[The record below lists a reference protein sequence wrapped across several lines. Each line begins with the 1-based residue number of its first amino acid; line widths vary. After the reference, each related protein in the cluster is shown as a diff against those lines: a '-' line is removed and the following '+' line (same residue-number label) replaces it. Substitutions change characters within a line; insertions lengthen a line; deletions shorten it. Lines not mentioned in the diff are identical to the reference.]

1 MKDIVKTWIYI
12 SLVIIIIC
20 IIDVCLVNIILW
32 KQENT
37 KTEKLII
44 NINDEVEITTSTNEA
59 ETINDNADKS
69 DPYWDYINVPLTD
82 VDFTNLLKI
91 NNETVGWVNVK
102 NTNVNYPIVKHTD
115 NNFYLNHSF
124 DQKKNS
130 AGWVYM
136 DYRNNTSSI
145 DKNTIIYAHGRL
157 DGSMFGSL
165 KKATQKEW
173 LEKEENHIIN
183 FSTTSYNS
191 MWQIFSIYKI
201 EPTDDYLTINFN
213 NDDVYNNFLT
223 ALKNRSIHNFNTDI
237 NPKDNIITLSTCYDD
252 NYRLAIHAK
261 LIKIEYKN

>member
-82 VDFTNLLKI
+82 VDFTNLLEI

-124 DQKKNS
+124 DKKKNS

-165 KKATQKEW
+165 KKTTQKEW
-173 LEKEENHIIN
+173 PI
-183 FSTTSYNS
+183 
-191 MWQIFSIYKI
+191 
-201 EPTDDYLTINFN
+201 
-213 NDDVYNNFLT
+213 
-223 ALKNRSIHNFNTDI
+223 
-237 NPKDNIITLSTCYDD
+237 
-252 NYRLAIHAK
+252 
-261 LIKIEYKN
+261 

>member
-82 VDFTNLLKI
+82 VDFTNLLEI

-115 NNFYLNHSF
+115 NNFYLKSR
-124 DQKKNS
+124 K
-130 AGWVYM
+130 
-136 DYRNNTSSI
+136 TS
-145 DKNTIIYAHGRL
+145 
-157 DGSMFGSL
+157 
-165 KKATQKEW
+165 
-173 LEKEENHIIN
+173 
-183 FSTTSYNS
+183 
-191 MWQIFSIYKI
+191 
-201 EPTDDYLTINFN
+201 
-213 NDDVYNNFLT
+213 
-223 ALKNRSIHNFNTDI
+223 
-237 NPKDNIITLSTCYDD
+237 
-252 NYRLAIHAK
+252 HAK
-261 LIKIEYKN
+261 TRIIPDGANHLYTSDLERPTLIATYHYNCPYLRPYYT